1 MEPKELLHELKY
13 FEDFLKKIGF
23 KRIEGSVYGYLA
35 LSENALSSEEI
46 QNGLGLSQSAVSN
59 SLKTLTF
66 YKAIDSREDRERGL
80 RVYEATE
87 DCLSI
92 VSNVFKKRESDFI
105 REYKLMAERIIKV
118 SRDKGASEDS
128 VRIKRFKSIVSTC
141 ELGEVIIRFVYTLD
155 EMGLSQHLPKV
166 TDKLPGVLELVT
178 TNAEKGI
185 DVANKLKG
193 LVGTRMKNYMEK
205 ISGDNHAK

>member
-1 MEPKELLHELKY
+1 MRPEDLLHELKY

-23 KRIEGSVYGYLA
+23 KRIEGSVYGFLA
-35 LSENALSSEEI
+35 LSETSLSSEDI
-46 QNGLGLSQSAVSN
+46 QAGLGLSQSAVSN

-66 YKAIDSREDRERGL
+66 YKAIESSEDRERGC
-80 RVYEATE
+80 RVYEASE

-105 REYKLMAERIIKV
+105 REYKLMAERILKV
-118 SRDKGASEDS
+118 SREKGANENS
-128 VRIKRFKSIVSTC
+128 VRVKRFKSIVSTC
-141 ELGEVIIRFVYTLD
+141 ELGEVIIKFVYSLD

-166 TDKLPGVLELVT
+166 TDKLPNVLELVT
-178 TNAEKGI
+178 SNAEKGL

-193 LVGTRMKNYMEK
+193 IVGNRMKNYMGK
-205 ISGDNHAK
+205 LSGDQHVK

>member
-1 MEPKELLHELKY
+1 MQPEDLLHELKY

-23 KRIEGSVYGYLA
+23 KRIEGSVYGFLA
-35 LSENALSSEEI
+35 LSETSLSSEDI
-46 QNGLGLSQSAVSN
+46 QAGLGLSQSAVSN

-66 YKAIDSREDRERGL
+66 YKAIDSSEDRERGC
-80 RVYEATE
+80 RVYEASE

-105 REYKLMAERIIKV
+105 REYKLMAERVLKV
-118 SRDKGASEDS
+118 SREKGATENS
-128 VRIKRFKSIVSTC
+128 VRVKRFKSIVSTC
-141 ELGEVIIRFVYTLD
+141 ELGEVIIKFVYSLD

-166 TDKLPGVLELVT
+166 TDKLPNVLELVT
-178 TNAEKGI
+178 TNAEKGL

-193 LVGTRMKNYMEK
+193 IVGNRMKNYMGK
-205 ISGDNHAK
+205 LSGDQHVK

>member
-1 MEPKELLHELKY
+1 MHPEELLHELKY

-23 KRIEGSVYGYLA
+23 KRIEGSVYGFLA
-35 LSENALSSEEI
+35 LSENALSSEDI
-46 QNGLGLSQSAVSN
+46 QEGLGLSQSAVSN
-59 SLKTLTF
+59 ALKTLTF
-66 YKAIDSREDRERGL
+66 YKAVDAREDRNRGC

-92 VSNVFKKRESDFI
+92 VSNVFRKRESDFI
-105 REYKLMAERIIKV
+105 REYKLMAERVLKA
-118 SRDKGASEDS
+118 SRAKGATENS

-141 ELGEVIIRFVYTLD
+141 ELGEVIIRFIYSLD

-166 TDKLPGVLELVT
+166 TDKLPGVLDLVSN
-178 TNAEKGI
+178 NAEKGI

-193 LVGTRMKNYMEK
+193 LVGSRVKNYMGK
-205 ISGDNHAK
+205 ISGEPNVG